1 VILPSYQFR
10 YVVDDETVEDL
21 APRVH
26 ADLDEAHEWA
36 VDWARRLL
44 EAAAEAREPLDLP
57 RCIEI
62 TDGHGTDLLYV
73 VFWGGRASPP
83 APPTIH

>member
-1 VILPSYQFR
+1 MPSYQFR

-21 APRVH
+21 APRQH
-26 ADLDEAHEWA
+26 ADLDEAHEFA

-44 EAAAEAREPLDLP
+44 EEAAEAREPLDLP

-62 TDGHGTDLLYV
+62 ADGKGTDLLYV
-73 VFWGGRASPP
+73 VFWGGRP
-83 APPTIH
+83 AQGSPTIH

>member
-1 VILPSYQFR
+1 MPRYQFR

-21 APRVH
+21 APGVH

-44 EAAAEAREPLDLP
+44 EEAAAASEPLDLP

-62 TDGHGTDLLYV
+62 ADGRGTDLLYI
-73 VFWGGRASPP
+73 VFWGGRRLDTPP
-83 APPTIH
+83 VTVH

>member
-1 VILPSYQFR
+1 VPRYQFR

-26 ADLDEAHEWA
+26 ADLDAAHDWA

-44 EAAAEAREPLDLP
+44 EDAFAAREPLDLP

-62 TDGHGTDLLYV
+62 ADTRGTDLLYV
-73 VFWGGRASPP
+73 VFWGGRPSDAR
-83 APPTIH
+83 ATIH

>member
-1 VILPSYQFR
+1 MPSYQFR

-21 APRVH
+21 APAHH
-26 ADLDEAHEWA
+26 ADLDAAHEWA
-36 VDWARRLL
+36 VGWAQRLL
-44 EAAAEAREPLDLP
+44 AEAALASEPLDLP

-73 VFWGGRASPP
+73 VFWGGRLSGRP
-83 APPTIH
+83 ATVH